1 MPMRCSAGR
10 RMRPS
15 LWMERYDVRPS
26 VCEILHILIDRRDH
40 QMDVKWLSA
49 MWAQRLYDR
58 RANGNIR
65 HKMSIHDVN
74 MDPVATSGVDG
85 AHFFTQPRKVS

>member
-1 MPMRCSAGR
+1 
-10 RMRPS
+10 
-15 LWMERYDVRPS
+15 
-26 VCEILHILIDRRDH
+26 
-40 QMDVKWLSA
+40 

-65 HKMSIHDVN
+65 YKMSIHDVN
-74 MDPVATSGVDG
+74 MDPVATSGVNG